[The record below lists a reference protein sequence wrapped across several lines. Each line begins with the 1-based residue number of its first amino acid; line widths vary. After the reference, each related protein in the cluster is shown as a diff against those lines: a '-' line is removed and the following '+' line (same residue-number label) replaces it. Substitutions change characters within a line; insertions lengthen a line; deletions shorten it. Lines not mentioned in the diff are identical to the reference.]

1 MRGLLSFLLVM
12 LLAETLLTTYS
23 LYNAQA
29 ASSDY
34 AVEQA
39 LHLQELYFKK
49 MQAKRAIQNI
59 IAEKCTSTNPYICI
73 ESTAAKLANYE
84 AAVEAA
90 SGGMIDI
97 WCGYLSVPS
106 HEWLLLNLQADTPQ
120 PKPLGIFEPRDKIK
134 IITPRGEIEM
144 RACSSV
150 LVYDYEAGKVS
161 VGRGQLPVDM
171 NISDGMAVI
180 PVLGISIA
188 DRANGIYDV
197 DYIGM
202 V

>member
-29 ASSDY
+29 RSSDY

-39 LHLQELYFKK
+39 LHLQDLYFKK

-59 IAEKCTSTNPYICI
+59 VAQKCTGTNPYTCI
-73 ESTAAKLANYE
+73 EKAARKLADYE
-84 AAVEAA
+84 AVVEAA
-90 SGGMIDI
+90 SGGSVDV

-106 HEWLLLNLQADTPQ
+106 HELLLLSWQAGVPMH
-120 PKPLGIFEPRDKIK
+120 KPPGIFEPREKIK
-134 IITPRGEIEM
+134 IVTPRGEIEVH
-144 RACSSV
+144 ACSSV
-150 LVYDYEAGKVS
+150 LVYNYETGSVS
-161 VGRGQLPVDM
+161 VGRGQLPAD
-171 NISDGMAVI
+171 IPEDMAVI
-180 PVLGISIA
+180 PVFGISVA
-188 DRANGIYDV
+188 DRTNGIYDV